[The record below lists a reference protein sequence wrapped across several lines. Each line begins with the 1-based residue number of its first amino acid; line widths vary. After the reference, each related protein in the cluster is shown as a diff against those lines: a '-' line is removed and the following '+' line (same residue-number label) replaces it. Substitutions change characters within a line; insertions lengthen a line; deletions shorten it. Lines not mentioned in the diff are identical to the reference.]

1 MTKPTKILFGLLSS
15 CLLLVA
21 CERPPVDSTQIGY
34 RGTAMVDVQNPRDP
48 MGEMAYPAAL
58 PAAPSAGPRAGD
70 VYENVQVL
78 GDLSV
83 AEFTRLMTTITQWVS
98 PEQGCNYCHNG
109 ANFASD
115 DMYTKIV
122 SRRMIQMT
130 QHINADWN
138 SHVGGA
144 GVNCYTCHRGLNV
157 PEYIW
162 FEPGDSLEGNKVF
175 SGWANGQNVPAA
187 EVNLSSL
194 PSDVFMQYLTLNDDN
209 SVRLAGNK
217 AGRPTPPDPGIKA
230 AEHSFALMVNWS
242 QSLGVNC
249 TYCHNSRNFKSWEQ
263 STPARITAHHGL
275 NMVRGLNSD
284 YLIPLQ
290 PTYPANRLGPEI
302 GDAPKAYC
310 ATCHQGQ
317 NKPLNGAD
325 AITAYPSLAK
335 N

>member
-1 MTKPTKILFGLLSS
+1 MTRRLILLVCASFMM
-15 CLLLVA
+15 VA
-21 CERPPVDSTQIGY
+21 CERPPIETSQNGY
-34 RGTAMVDVQNPRDP
+34 RGTAMVDVSNPRDP
-48 MGEMAYPAAL
+48 MAAMEYPAAL
-58 PAAPSAGPRAGD
+58 PAAPSSGPKAGE

-83 AEFTRLMTTITQWVS
+83 AEFTRLMTAITAWVS

-109 ANFASD
+109 AEFASD
-115 DMYTKIV
+115 DMYTKVV

-130 QHINADWN
+130 QHINEEYD

-162 FEPGDSLEGNKVF
+162 FEQGDSAFGNKHF
-175 SGWANGQNVPAA
+175 MGWRDGGNRPGRDVA
-187 EVNLSSL
+187 LTSL
-194 PSDVFMQYLTLNDDN
+194 PSDVFVQYLTVNDNN
-209 SVRLAGNK
+209 SARVASDGPFSPSPK
-217 AGRPTPPDPGIKA
+217 EPGTKD
-230 AEHSFALMVNWS
+230 AEHSFAIMANWS

-249 TYCHNSRNFKSWEQ
+249 TYCHNSASFQNWEQ
-263 STPARITAHHGL
+263 STPARITAYHGL
-275 NMVRGLNSD
+275 NMVRSLNSD
-284 YLIPLQ
+284 YLIPLESA
-290 PTYPANRLGPEI
+290 YPANRLGPEI

-310 ATCHQGQ
+310 LTCHQGQ
-317 NKPLNGAD
+317 KKPLGGAD

>member
-1 MTKPTKILFGLLSS
+1 MNMPTKTMIGLLVS
-15 CLLLVA
+15 CLALVA
-21 CERPPVDSTQIGY
+21 CERPPIETTQSGY
-34 RGTAMVDVQNPRDP
+34 RGTAMVDVANPREP
-48 MGEMAYPAAL
+48 MGEMEYPAAL
-58 PAAPSAGPRAGD
+58 PPAPSSGPKAGE

-83 AEFTRLMTTITQWVS
+83 AEFTRFMTAITAWVS

-109 ANFASD
+109 ANFAD
-115 DMYTKIV
+115 DNIYTKIV
-122 SRRMIQMT
+122 SRRMIQMN
-130 QHINADWN
+130 QYINAEYE

-162 FEPGDSLEGNKVF
+162 FEPGDSLEGNKHF
-175 SGWANGQNVPAA
+175 AGWTNGQNTASAA
-187 EVNLSSL
+187 FNQTSL
-194 PSDVFMQYLTLNDDN
+194 PADVFMQYLTQNDNN
-209 SVRLAGNK
+209 SVRLAGNA
-217 AGRPTPPDPGIKA
+217 AGAPTPEDPGTKD

-242 QSLGVNC
+242 QALGVNC
-249 TYCHNSRNFKSWEQ
+249 TYCHNTRNFKSWEG

-275 NMVRGLNSD
+275 NMVRELNSD

-290 PTYPANRLGPEI
+290 PEYPANRLGPEI